1 MTKNVLEKYKI
12 VPCREQ
18 PSAGPDEP
26 AEGAPT
32 SSQHLSTSLTGED
45 ARKACKLALYACMH
59 PLTTIITF

>member
-26 AEGAPT
+26 VEGAPT
-32 SSQHLSTSLTGED
+32 SLSGSLSGEE
-45 ARKACKLALYACMH
+45 ARKACEFIYIYLL
-59 PLTTIITF
+59 PTFIIF

>member
-26 AEGAPT
+26 VEGAPT
-32 SSQHLSTSLTGED
+32 SSQHLSGSLTGEE
-45 ARKACKLALYACMH
+45 ARKACEFVCIYLL
-59 PLTTIITF
+59 PLFIII